1 MKNGFTIVYLGSP
14 WWCIMVKI
22 TYFDVE
28 QFAERIRV
36 GRSNIIVSV
45 MLYALCK
52 LGCIVMMMLD
62 TGLVG

>member
-1 MKNGFTIVYLGSP
+1 
-14 WWCIMVKI
+14 MVKI

-36 GRSNIIVSV
+36 GRSNIIVSA